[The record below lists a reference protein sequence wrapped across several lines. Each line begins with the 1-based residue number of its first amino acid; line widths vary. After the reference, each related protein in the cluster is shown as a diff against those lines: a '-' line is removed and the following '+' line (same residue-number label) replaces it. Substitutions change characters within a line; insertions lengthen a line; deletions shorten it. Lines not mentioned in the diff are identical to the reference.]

1 MAKPTIK
8 ELVELAGI
16 SKTYASVILSG
27 AQDPSRPLAIFI
39 FRKTGWRHK
48 LIAKMTEDQMR
59 AFEEVDPWAPAQ
71 SEAA

>member
-8 ELVELAGI
+8 ELVEATGI

-39 FRKTGWRHK
+39 YRRLGWKHHSIAPLTGDQ
-48 LIAKMTEDQMR
+48 IAML
-59 AFEEVDPWAPAQ
+59 EEIEPWTQ
-71 SEAA
+71 AA